1 MKALA
6 SDERRCGGG
15 ARWPRLPCICVIC
28 GYIVLLSSYLSGCT
42 SKATPSPAA
51 AHYDEGVRL
60 AQAGKFT
67 RAMREWQLAIAMD
80 PADPRPYFAIAARW
94 ERVGEFDRAVEVLE
108 HLALARPATPHLDCR
123 VAQLLFL
130 ADHPERA
137 FERAARAVATEPQ
150 CAIAHAIRGM
160 TLEDAE
166 ERGAALTELETAHRL
181 DPRDE
186 RITLTLAQ
194 VLGRA
199 GRREEAARAVE
210 EALAANP
217 KSPEAYFMRGWLEA
231 RRPGGAAAAEAA
243 LRRAL
248 ALAPDH
254 PRSLAE
260 LGALLARQGR
270 FREARAPLERARAQR
285 PGDPAIA
292 RDLARVYRGLGDA
305 RAAALERDAAARER
319 FETRWRAAR
328 RRQRAQPQDPAANLE
343 LARLERERGDADE
356 ALERVRAVLRDD
368 PNNTAALRLLH
379 ELLGSK

>member
-1 MKALA
+1 M
-6 SDERRCGGG
+6 
-15 ARWPRLPCICVIC
+15 
-28 GYIVLLSSYLSGCT
+28 
-42 SKATPSPAA
+42 
-51 AHYDEGVRL
+51 RL
-60 AQAGKFT
+60 ARAGEFR
-67 RAMREWQLAIAMD
+67 RAMSEWRLAIAMD
-80 PADPRPYFAIAARW
+80 PADPRPYFALAARW
-94 ERVGEFDRAVEVLE
+94 EQVGQFDQAVDVLE
-108 HLALARPATPHLDCR
+108 HLALSRPATPHLECR

-130 ADHPERA
+130 ADRPARA
-137 FERAARAVATEPQ
+137 FERAARAVAAEPR
-150 CAIAHAIRGM
+150 CAVAHAIRGM

-166 ERGAALTELETAHRL
+166 ERAAALTELETAHRL

-199 GRREEAARAVE
+199 GRRDEAAREVE

-217 KSPEAYFMRGWLEA
+217 KSLEAYFMRGWLEA

-243 LRRAL
+243 LRQAL
-248 ALAPDH
+248 TLDPEH

-260 LGALLARQGR
+260 LGALLARRGR
-270 FREARAPLERARAQR
+270 FREARAPLERAHAQR

-305 RAAALERDAAARER
+305 RAAALDRDAATRER

-328 RRQRAQPQDPAANLE
+328 RRQRAHPQDAGANLE
-343 LARLERERGDADE
+343 LARLERERGDAAE